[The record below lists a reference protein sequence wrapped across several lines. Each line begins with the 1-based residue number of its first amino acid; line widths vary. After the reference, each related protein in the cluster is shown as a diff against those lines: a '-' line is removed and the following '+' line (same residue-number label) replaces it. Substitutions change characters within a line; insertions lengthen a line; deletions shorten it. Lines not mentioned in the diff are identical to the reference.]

1 MLGIRPKCLLNLH
14 YKGYQIEKQGD
25 ILQFCEWFGV
35 EVNVQ
40 GARL

>member
-25 ILQFCEWFGV
+25 ILQIASLV
-35 EVNVQ
+35 
-40 GARL
+40 A